1 LNGRRLGFVIREW
14 AEEAPNRTLANMLAG
29 SKDWD
34 KEVESLRAHFEVWRE
49 RNPEADVDGWIDGT
63 AWKND
68 KGDAIDP
75 GAGRHLARR
84 LQRRGL
90 PDTPATVRYLRVVAA
105 GVTSP
110 LLPARGLLVTTFVFV
125 RAYQLPTFDDPIL
138 LLDANPSVSI
148 TGPLELTTGPVFDD
162 AKRVALGH
170 QRWLRRWKHHPLSD
184 MGAIRRAQPG
194 AIQAAGP
201 KGEEWFSYPAEA
213 LGISAAELRAKAKAH
228 LNGVEG
234 AITSHLDDVYR
245 RVRKRRSDAGIP
257 TKPPPNWR
265 DEVRPFLTDLL
276 RSTD

>member
-1 LNGRRLGFVIREW
+1 MTFVLVNSYW
-14 AEEAPNRTLANMLAG
+14 
-29 SKDWD
+29 
-34 KEVESLRAHFEVWRE
+34 V
-49 RNPEADVDGWIDGT
+49 PE
-63 AWKND
+63 
-68 KGDAIDP
+68 
-75 GAGRHLARR
+75 
-84 LQRRGL
+84 LQRSV
-90 PDTPATVRYLRVVAA
+90 VRM
-105 GVTSP
+105 
-110 LLPARGLLVTTFVFV
+110 
-125 RAYQLPTFDDPIL
+125 DP
-138 LLDANPSVSI
+138 NPSVTI

-170 QRWLRRWKHHPLSD
+170 QRWLRQCKNHPLSD
-184 MGAIRRAQPG
+184 RGAIRRAQPG
-194 AIQAAGP
+194 APQAAGP
-201 KGEEWFSYPAEA
+201 KGEEWFSYQAEA